1 LFQQINGLLGLFV
14 FLGGVADNERDF
26 WDFINF
32 VAFSHDESWYT
43 GGGNG
48 AGHSVSSLVDVTSFV
63 PSPPGLEW
71 SEHPTSSAH
80 VTESGLAGSVGSAT
94 SDSRD
99 SSNSSTGTPGF
110 GGGLFTSDF
119 FHSGSLSGIL
129 SEVGVDKVDEVT
141 SDWGLEDGWGVNL
154 AGGFTGFVVDGDL
167 WSRGGERHVFF
178 FFTL

>member
-1 LFQQINGLLGLFV
+1 LLGLFV

-26 WDFINF
+26 WDFIDF
-32 VAFSHDESWYT
+32 VAFSHNESWYT

-71 SEHPTSSAH
+71 SEHSTSSAH
-80 VTESGLAGSVGSAT
+80 VTESGLTGSVGSAT

-110 GGGLFTSDF
+110 GTSLFTSDL
-119 FHSGSLSGIL
+119 FHSGCLSGIL
-129 SEVGVDKVDEVT
+129 SEIGVDKVDEVT
-141 SDWGLEDGWGVNL
+141 SDWGLEYGWGVNL
-154 AGGFTGFVVDGDL
+154 ARSFTSFVVDGDL
-167 WSRGGERHVFF
+167 WSRGGERHFCC
-178 FFTL
+178 